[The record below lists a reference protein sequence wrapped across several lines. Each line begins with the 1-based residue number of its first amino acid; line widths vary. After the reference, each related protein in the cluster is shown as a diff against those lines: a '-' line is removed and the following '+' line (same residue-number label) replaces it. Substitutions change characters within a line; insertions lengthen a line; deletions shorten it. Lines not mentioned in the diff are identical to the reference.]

1 MVQCVGVLVL
11 AVAGLLGAAWAAE
24 PEVEAT
30 EGQVSGVPSAEAVA
44 TDVAPEPMQS
54 GQRDEGEGL
63 LSEACR
69 HKTCSFASSTLFNL
83 PGCFAKLLDPC
94 IHGGGAVSLAVFAV
108 FFAVLMRQTA
118 IGYRQ
123 NWPLSFALFLI
134 LFLGATILNIFV
146 LPEATMFNLFEASK
160 LDEFVT
166 IFFASAFFA
175 GVLAF
180 WTRYLLDLLAV
191 VAAASFVALLASTDL
206 LESVQ
211 MTLIVATGIAGGIWL
226 YWWRDLRQKRKA
238 PGGGHAPIAGGGNPG
253 YG

>member
-69 HKTCSFASSTLFNL
+69 HKTCSFDSSTLFNL

-94 IHGGGAVSLAVFAV
+94 VHGGGAVSLAVFAV
-108 FFAVLMRQTA
+108 FFAVLMRQAA

-123 NWPLSFALFLI
+123 NWPLSFALFLV
-134 LFLGATILNIFV
+134 LFLGATLLNIFV
-146 LPEATMFNLFEASK
+146 LPEATMFNFFEASK

-180 WTRYLLDLLAV
+180 WTRYLLDLLVV
-191 VAAASFVALLASTDL
+191 VAGASFVALLASTDL
-206 LESVQ
+206 LQSSVQ
-211 MTLIVATGIAGGIWL
+211 MPLIVATGIAGGVWL
-226 YWWRDLRQKRKA
+226 YWWRDLRLKSKA
-238 PGGGHAPIAGGGNPG
+238 PAAGGGGNPG
-253 YG
+253 WG